1 MKVIAVA
8 SQKGG
13 CGKTTISS
21 HLSVVASQKHKG
33 GVAVVDADP
42 QGNLSNWWNMRDD
55 EDEFTP
61 QFVQTTVKSLES
73 TLAKLEDA
81 GFRYVV
87 IDTPGFQSSIIKSVV
102 ALSDLVLIPTKPSPL
117 DLNAIGL
124 TIEMVEDLN
133 KPMIFVVSIAKK
145 SARLTADTAVN
156 LSQYGTV
163 APTIIGDR
171 IDFPTSMIDGRT
183 VMEVFPESRS
193 DGEIRDLW
201 SYVERQLKKQK
212 GER

>member
-13 CGKTTISS
+13 SGKTTISS
-21 HLSVVASQKHKG
+21 HLSVVATQKHKG
-33 GVAVVDADP
+33 AVAVVDADP
-42 QGNLSNWWNMRDD
+42 QASLSKWWNRRDD
-55 EDEFTP
+55 DDFTP
-61 QFVQTTVKSLES
+61 QFVQTNVKALES
-73 TLAKLEDA
+73 NLARLEEA

-102 ALSDLVLIPTKPSPL
+102 ALSDMVLIPTKPSPL
-117 DLNAIGL
+117 DLNAIGD
-124 TIEMVEDLN
+124 TIEMVEALD

-145 SARLTADTAVN
+145 NSRLTADTAVN

-193 DGEIRDLW
+193 DKEIRELW
-201 SYVERQLKKQK
+201 AYVERQMKKQK
-212 GER
+212 GDK